1 MQQHA
6 PVPDARACIGR
17 RSIVQSVIVPQQED
31 FVDPF
36 VAEIR
41 IFPFN
46 FAPKGWAFCDG
57 QLLPISQNTALFSL
71 LGTTYGGNGK
81 SNFALPDLQGRA
93 PMHPGQGPGLSLHD
107 LGETGGSETVTLLE
121 SEIPAHS
128 HAVQAVN
135 APGNVKIPGPAVNLA
150 RANGGNVYAN
160 PNNLVFLAGEALA
173 PAGGDQPHNNLQP
186 YLTLNF
192 NIAMQGVFPPRT

>member
-1 MQQHA
+1 MA
-6 PVPDARACIGR
+6 
-17 RSIVQSVIVPQQED
+17 
-31 FVDPF
+31 DPF

-46 FAPKGWAFCDG
+46 FAPKGWAWCDG
-57 QLLPISQNTALFSL
+57 QLMPLSQNTALFSL

-121 SEIPAHS
+121 SEIPVHTHTLRAYND
-128 HAVQAVN
+128 V
-135 APGNVKIPGPAVNLA
+135 GEDRIPGPTESLA
-150 RANGGNVYAN
+150 RSTGGLLYGSPGTTAMA
-160 PNNLVFLAGEALA
+160 FQALP
-173 PAGGDQPHNNLQP
+173 PAGGSLPHNNMMP
-186 YLTLNF
+186 YLTCYF
-192 NIAMQGVFPPRT
+192 CIALQGVFPPRQ

>member
-1 MQQHA
+1 MA
-6 PVPDARACIGR
+6 
-17 RSIVQSVIVPQQED
+17 
-31 FVDPF
+31 DPF

-46 FAPKGWAFCDG
+46 FAPKGWAWCDG
-57 QLLPISQNTALFSL
+57 QLLPLSQNTALFSL

-128 HAVQAVN
+128 HGFRASLDPADLAQPLPTRSLAKATAN
-135 APGNVKIPGPAVNLA
+135 LYAAPPPNVAM
-150 RANGGNVYAN
+150 
-160 PNNLVFLAGEALA
+160 AGEALA

-186 YLTLNF
+186 YLTFYF
-192 NIAMQGVFPPRT
+192 NIALQGVFPPRT